1 MPPNACR
8 CERARSQLCAA
19 AGPSCE
25 DVGPGM
31 PRFQWESLDMAAA
44 AKNKM
49 SPLLHILFH
58 ASSKLRFQENSLA
71 WMCSLSFPQDE
82 SGHACSHRSTVP
94 TSGSRSCA
102 RCHGNRHLFASA
114 EAPSRT
120 GAGPKRRKP
129 LPHLLLWSRGEGL
142 TATVMERP
150 PSFPPL
156 PPRNCLSVQFLP
168 HVSTSHPSPS
178 ICSWTAFPPA
188 AILPQR
194 LHLAAANFC
203 QHPCVIYTGAAM
215 TSPASNESQHIQFS
229 LASCSLVYLL

>member
-8 CERARSQLCAA
+8 CERAWSQLCAA

-25 DVGPGM
+25 DVGPGV

-94 TSGSRSCA
+94 TSGSRS
-102 RCHGNRHLFASA
+102 RCHGNRHLFASRA
-114 EAPSRT
+114 LGRGARQRRRRGPEEAKASPTS
-120 GAGPKRRKP
+120 APLEPRRGFDGDGDGTP
-129 LPHLLLWSRGEGL
+129 AFISSSASQELFECAVSATCERFSPVPVHLQLDRVSPCCYFTAAFTSGCCKLL
-142 TATVMERP
+142 
-150 PSFPPL
+150 
-156 PPRNCLSVQFLP
+156 
-168 HVSTSHPSPS
+168 
-178 ICSWTAFPPA
+178 
-188 AILPQR
+188 
-194 LHLAAANFC
+194 
-203 QHPCVIYTGAAM
+203 
-215 TSPASNESQHIQFS
+215 PASLSDLYRSGDDITNIK
-229 LASCSLVYLL
+229 